1 MRVSAGFAAF
11 FLLLTPG
18 LASAQ
23 LPIEAIGSRAQG
35 MAGAFVAVAD
45 DPSAPFW
52 NPAGLATG
60 APVGGVFELTRF
72 QSGNRTSVFG
82 SIASWPLGLSYAR
95 QAAEFKGS
103 TFASSTFSATV
114 LQTVIEGLVV
124 GANLKYVRG
133 TIQDGGSHSS
143 NSSTEFDVDLGAM
156 ADFQR
161 VRVGLTWK
169 NLRQPEFTNA
179 AGIATRTPRQFRAGV
194 AVLPKDGV
202 TLALDL
208 DLDTVGL
215 WDGPRRVIAV
225 GGEARVSARLSAR
238 GGVRWNFEDDLNR
251 PAVSAG
257 ASWALRPSA
266 WLDAHYTYSENRR
279 ERAFGVA
286 LRAGY

>member
-1 MRVSAGFAAF
+1 MQVSVGLAAV
-11 FLLLTPG
+11 LLLMTPG

-23 LPIEAIGSRAQG
+23 LPIESVGSRAQG
-35 MAGAFVAVAD
+35 MGGAFTAVAD

-52 NPAGLATG
+52 NPAGLVTG
-60 APVGGVFELTRF
+60 VPVGATFELTRF
-72 QSGNRTSVFG
+72 QTGNRHSFFG
-82 SIASWPLGLSYAR
+82 GLTSWPLGLSYVGQTATFR
-95 QAAEFKGS
+95 DS
-103 TFASSTFSATV
+103 TFKTSTFSATV
-114 LQTVIEGLVV
+114 LQTVVEGLVV
-124 GANLKYVRG
+124 GANLKYIRG
-133 TIQDGGSHSS
+133 TIEDAGSHSS
-143 NSSTEFDVDLGAM
+143 GEFDVDLGAM
-156 ADFQR
+156 ADFQKM
-161 VRVGLTWK
+161 RVGLSLK
-169 NLRQPEFTNA
+169 NLLQPEFTNA
-179 AGIATRTPRQFRAGV
+179 AGIATRTPRQFRAGL

-215 WDGPRRVIAV
+215 WDGPRRGIAV
-225 GGEARVSARLSAR
+225 GGEARVSTRLSAR

-257 ASWALRPSA
+257 GSFMLRPSA

>member
-1 MRVSAGFAAF
+1 MRVSAGFAAL

-23 LPIEAIGSRAQG
+23 LPIESVGSRAQG
-35 MAGAFVAVAD
+35 MGGAFTAVAD

-52 NPAGLATG
+52 NPAGLVTG
-60 APVGGVFELTRF
+60 VPVGGAFELTRF
-72 QSGNRTSVFG
+72 QTGNRKALFG
-82 SIASWPLGLSYAR
+82 SLVSWPLGLGYLR
-95 QAAEFKGS
+95 QSAEFKGS
-103 TFASSTFSATV
+103 TFKSSMVGVTV

-133 TIQDGGSHSS
+133 TIEDTGTHSS
-143 NSSTEFDVDLGAM
+143 GEFDLDLGAM
-156 ADFQR
+156 ADFQK
-161 VRVGLTWK
+161 VRIGLMLK
-169 NLRQPEFTNA
+169 NLRQSEFTNA
-179 AGIATRTPRQFRAGV
+179 AGIATRTPRQIRAGV

-225 GGEARVSARLSAR
+225 GGEARVSARLLAR